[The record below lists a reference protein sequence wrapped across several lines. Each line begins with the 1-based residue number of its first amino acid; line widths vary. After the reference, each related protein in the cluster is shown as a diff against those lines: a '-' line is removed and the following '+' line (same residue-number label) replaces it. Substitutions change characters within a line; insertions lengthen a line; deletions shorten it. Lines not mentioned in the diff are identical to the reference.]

1 MVKYSQTIRRQFV
14 DELFECVWSFCGVG
28 TLMVKDT
35 FFCLNIDG
43 NSKKLS
49 LSFCNSQKIKKGILW
64 FALYFVAWDLFFL
77 AIIKYISDFQNLED
91 NDLVFVMKWLQ
102 S

>member
-43 NSKKLS
+43 NSKQL
-49 LSFCNSQKIKKGILW
+49 
-64 FALYFVAWDLFFL
+64 
-77 AIIKYISDFQNLED
+77 
-91 NDLVFVMKWLQ
+91 
-102 S
+102 